1 MIPFVIYEPIFKK
14 NTNYEP
20 IFLLLDEKVHIYE
33 RFYNYEPIKKRV
45 VIYELF

>member
-1 MIPFVIYEPIFKK
+1 MNRFVIYEPIFNK

-20 IFLLLDEKVHIYE
+20 IFLLPDEKVHIYE
-33 RFYNYEPIKKRV
+33 RFYNYEPIRKTV